1 MLEEEI
7 IVIEPDDEEEIVVLE
22 EAIEKVYPQLENL
35 EVNPSAEKQVFNH
48 ENSYGYDEVVVNAI
62 IGDTLEITPS
72 KEEQSFNGLY
82 TEVKSKGVTS
92 EVDENIKAEN
102 IKGGVNILGVEGNIE
117 FIDYWST
124 EPSDKTNGNFNL
136 LYYAKELPKNI
147 NISNWASSI
156 DITYLT
162 LLEKADFREWDFSNT
177 TNLNFNGNKNLKEVD
192 MSNCELPKVSSFAN
206 FCSSCASLEK
216 MTLKG
221 LKLPNTINS
230 LTSMCYY
237 CKKLKRADLSGLML
251 PNLDNIYNFF
261 RDCSS
266 LEYLDIRDLDLL
278 NITKNYTYAFY
289 RIPTNCEIIVKDNAN
304 REWILQKC
312 NSNLTNIKTVAEL
325 GE

>member
-35 EVNPSAEKQVFNH
+35 EVVPSAEKQVFNH
-48 ENSYGYDEVVVNAI
+48 PDSYGYDEVVVNAI
-62 IGDTLEITPS
+62 TGDTLEITPS
-72 KEEQSFNGLY
+72 KEEQTFNGVY

-102 IKGGVNILGVEGNIE
+102 IKGGVEILGVEGNIE

-124 EPSDKTNGNFNL
+124 EPSNKTNGNFNL

-147 NISNWASSI
+147 NISNWASNI
-156 DITYLT
+156 DLTYLN

-177 TNLNFNGNKNLKEVD
+177 TNFHFNGNKNLKEVD
-192 MSNCELPKVSSFAN
+192 MSNCELPKVSSFVN
-206 FCSSCASLEK
+206 FCSGCTSLEK

-221 LKLPNTINS
+221 LKLPSTIIS
-230 LTSMCYY
+230 LSSTCYY
-237 CKKLKRADLSGLML
+237 CQKLKRADLSGLIL
-251 PNLDNIYNFF
+251 PELNNIYWFF
-261 RDCSS
+261 WNCKI

-278 NITKNYTYAFY
+278 NVTTYTNAFKG
-289 RIPTNCEIIVKDNAN
+289 IPNNCEIIVKDNAN
-304 REWILQKC
+304 KEWILQKC

-325 GE
+325 EG